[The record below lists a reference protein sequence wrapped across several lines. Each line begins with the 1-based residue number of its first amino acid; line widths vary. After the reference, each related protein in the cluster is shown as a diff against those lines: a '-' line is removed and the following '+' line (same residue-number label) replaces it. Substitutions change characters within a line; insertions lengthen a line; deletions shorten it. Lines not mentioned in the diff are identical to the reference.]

1 MSTFLPDPP
10 EVDCSADPPLGIP
23 TTARKRYCPYC
34 SREFHKTDHYN
45 RHVRSHT
52 NERPFG
58 CNICGKFYSR
68 RDTLSRHVKT
78 HRLRQQDER
87 SPSAT
92 SANDI
97 HENNQVSSP
106 SQLIHETSARGP
118 FFSQRAPQEV
128 DFEPAGVTVDSIG
141 SNGPEDV
148 ASTSSGAVQRNNG
161 IEDSHS
167 PPTGPRPWAD
177 GQVFDYG
184 SATTSVDLGLSD
196 GIPLQIQ
203 ATNVQDPETSRA
215 VITNPFSPF
224 DASNWLLDDTFV
236 DMFDVGND
244 GLAWNRLRSS
254 ARRTHSRPPSSSIA
268 RKSSKVR
275 TWRLDLSQIWYIK
288 TRRPIDDPGVDNEG
302 PAREVARDIDEVY
315 RTNMVD
321 ELRSRLHFEPL
332 PSIDNLCI
340 HLFFTRFNLGIPL
353 IHVPTFRARSD
364 NVMLVLMI
372 CAAGTMTLHSDTAT
386 RMGAMLFEGVN
397 KVGNGGAW
405 ERELLEKPH
414 LTRNVIKTSTIGQTF
429 ALLSADPA
437 HRTIAAAYH
446 GGLISIARHAR
457 LFQQTTHFDLPDG
470 LSAEQV
476 ENAWTRWAAHEEM
489 KRAAIILH
497 IHDAEIAALYGQEPI
512 FRHKSQHL
520 PTLAPP
526 DLFQAPDAATW
537 ALRYRSYGESR
548 QPYTQ
553 VHQPNRRLHP
563 EARFQDQDHWTYNA
577 SESSMLISWA
587 TLSGTGGTICEYRS
601 LKDLSSRRVAELET
615 DLAEWFTSSR
625 NCCQGPRCRS
635 LERKELPFCLIPLWH
650 HTFMALTTDFDLLEL
665 AVGREGT
672 NIAPVTLEY
681 VKSWISSPASK
692 RCLLHALCM
701 QHLVAAAVVD
711 AAAAMYT
718 PRILFSAALCWCCYI
733 HYLRYFEDSSALSSA
748 VLDQDIS
755 EHLMALP
762 EVRLIC
768 EARYTSN
775 PQSGVLIKA
784 VSDLKHILRAG
795 LAEMKASTLCV
806 LESTLRRLAT
816 NGISQKFADL
826 VQAFIVGDTR

>member
-332 PSIDNLCI
+332 PSIDVLNLCI

-372 CAAGTMTLHSDTAT
+372 CAAGTMTLHSDTAI

-397 KVGNGGAW
+397 K
-405 ERELLEKPH
+405 
-414 LTRNVIKTSTIGQTF
+414 
-429 ALLSADPA
+429 
-437 HRTIAAAYH
+437 
-446 GGLISIARHAR
+446 
-457 LFQQTTHFDLPDG
+457 
-470 LSAEQV
+470 V

-672 NIAPVTLEY
+672 NIAPMTLEY
-681 VKSWISSPASK
+681 VKLWISSPASK